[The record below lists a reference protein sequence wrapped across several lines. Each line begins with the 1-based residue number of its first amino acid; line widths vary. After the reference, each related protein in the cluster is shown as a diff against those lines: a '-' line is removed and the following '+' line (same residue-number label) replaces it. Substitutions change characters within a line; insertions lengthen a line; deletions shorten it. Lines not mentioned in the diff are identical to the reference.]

1 MKKYIFNNNEYE
13 LIKNYREGFEEET
26 VKEKLTDYF
35 EDYDYVVGDWAYSKL
50 RLKGFY
56 DNSNKKVKKI
66 NNYNLLDEYLK
77 ENCAVNARY
86 FVIKKIINAKNTNQK

>member
-86 FVIKKIINAKNTNQK
+86 FVIKKVINAKNTNQK